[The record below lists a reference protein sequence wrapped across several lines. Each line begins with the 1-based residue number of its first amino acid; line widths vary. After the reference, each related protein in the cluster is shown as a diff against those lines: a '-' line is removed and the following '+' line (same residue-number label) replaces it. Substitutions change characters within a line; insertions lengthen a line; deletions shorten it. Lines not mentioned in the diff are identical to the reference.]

1 MKQYKV
7 FVVANL
13 IFGILLI
20 ALTKLIL
27 PVCHPMGGGAMRC
40 GTSATIDSILGLVLL
55 VIAVA
60 AAGILKKNAHIALS
74 ALALATG
81 IFVALVP
88 TVIVGTCP
96 HAHMACHAVTAPVLA
111 VTGVVI
117 ALFAAIN
124 LFYLKLRRRNEQDK
138 S

>member
-27 PVCHPMGGGAMRC
+27 PVCHPMGGGVMRC

-60 AAGILKKNAHIALS
+60 AAGILKKNAHVILS
-74 ALALATG
+74 ALALVTG

-111 VTGVVI
+111 ITGVVI
-117 ALFAAIN
+117 ALFVAVN

>member
-13 IFGILLI
+13 VLGILLI

-27 PVCHPMGGGAMRC
+27 PVCHPMGGGVMRC
-40 GTSATIDSILGLVLL
+40 GTSATVDSILGLVLL

-60 AAGILKKNAHIALS
+60 AAGILKKNAHVILS

-111 VTGVVI
+111 ITGVVI
-117 ALFAAIN
+117 ALFAAVN

>member
-13 IFGILLI
+13 VFGILLI

-27 PVCHPMGGGAMRC
+27 PVCHPMGGGVMRC
-40 GTSATIDSILGLVLL
+40 GTSATVDSILGLVLL

-60 AAGILKKNAHIALS
+60 AAGILKKNAHVILS

-96 HAHMACHAVTAPVLA
+96 HTHMACHAVTAPVLA
-111 VTGVVI
+111 ITGVVI
-117 ALFAAIN
+117 ALFAAVN
-124 LFYLKLRRRNEQDK
+124 LFYLKLR
-138 S
+138 SLM